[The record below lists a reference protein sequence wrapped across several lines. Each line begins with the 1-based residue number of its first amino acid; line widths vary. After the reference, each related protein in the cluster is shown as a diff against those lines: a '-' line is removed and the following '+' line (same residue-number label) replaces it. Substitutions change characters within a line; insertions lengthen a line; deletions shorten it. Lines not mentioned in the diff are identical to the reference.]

1 VELLRVFSE
10 RSCSEETVEN
20 SDRSVWNDKTVA
32 LRVKESGFIVVSSG
46 EELFLRF
53 LIALQWLQISVTA
66 PMHYFE

>member
-1 VELLRVFSE
+1 MRVFSE